1 LAELQKSAAEALERL
16 DNEQRATEG
25 RLRAAETVVA
35 ERQTAVPLQYRD
47 IQQLKRA
54 QLVATNQHKQLK
66 NAFEQAQK
74 DAEQANQAVAQSET
88 ARSAAQ
94 SSLANLSARLVLESE
109 SLLQRIATAGFATL
123 ADFQQAKRNSDR
135 LTELEQQTSVFD
147 KQLAAAR
154 ERRNRA
160 QGAVEQLNP
169 PNMADL
175 QSGIKSAK
183 ASYETALAE
192 YTNLTGRVKQAEQWL
207 HRLRELQQALSQL
220 EARYAVFG
228 RLSEVANGKNEFG
241 LTFQRFVLGAL
252 LDDVAIAA
260 NERLK
265 TMSRSRYHLQRTMDR
280 ARRNSAGGL
289 ELEVFDNYTGAARP
303 VTTLSGGET
312 FLASLS
318 LALGLADVVQSYA
331 GGIHLDAIFVDEGF
345 GTLDPE
351 TLEFAL
357 QALIALQ
364 QGGRLVGIISHVP
377 ELKDRIDARLEI
389 AVSAK
394 GSTAVFKVS

>member
-1 LAELQKSAAEALERL
+1 
-16 DNEQRATEG
+16 
-25 RLRAAETVVA
+25 V
-35 ERQTAVPLQYRD
+35 
-47 IQQLKRA
+47 KRA
-54 QLVATNQHKQLK
+54 QFAAANQHKQLK

-74 DAEQANQAVAQSET
+74 EAEQANRTVAQLET

-94 SSLANLSARLVLESE
+94 SALATLSTRLISESE
-109 SLLQRIATAGFATL
+109 SLFERVTAAGFAAM
-123 ADFQQAKRNSDR
+123 ADFQQAKRQPDR
-135 LTELEQQTSVFD
+135 LNQLEQQISMFD

-154 ERRNRA
+154 ERNNRA
-160 QGAVEQLNP
+160 QVAVEQLNP
-169 PNMADL
+169 PDLAGL
-175 QSGIKSAK
+175 QSGIESAK
-183 ASYETALAE
+183 AAYETALAE
-192 YTNLTGRVKQAEQWL
+192 HTSLAGQVKQTEQWL
-207 HRLRELQQALSQL
+207 RRLQELQQVLNQL

-265 TMSRSRYHLQRTMDR
+265 TMSRSRYQLQRTMDR

-289 ELEVFDNYTGAARP
+289 ELEVFDNYTGVARP

-394 GSTAVFKVS
+394 GSTAVFRVS